1 MAALRCFAFFGI
13 LQPDSTQTSATIFM
27 RTKSHKLISQVGSA
41 RITTL
46 QFSRETNYT
55 NLLPHRSQIGSAR
68 IHRYSR
74 IVQGT
79 GYAYMEGN

>member
-1 MAALRCFAFFGI
+1 LHSLAFSNQTLHRQALQFSCVPNHTN
-13 LQPDSTQTSATIFM
+13 LLP
-27 RTKSHKLISQVGSA
+27 HWSQVGSA
-41 RITTL
+41 RITAL

-79 GYAYMEGN
+79 VYAYMEGN